1 MKRHALC
8 KWTPVIAEIF
18 NFVDPSPYA
27 LYFWIELATYILL
40 DHTRAVLANP
50 KVPWTL
56 GHCILL
62 PLHVPETVPLFWF
75 LIQLSFVLL
84 FSFTN

>member
-40 DHTRAVLANP
+40 HHTPAVLANP
-50 KVPWTL
+50 NFHDTGTL
-56 GHCILL
+56 HFASSPCA
-62 PLHVPETVPLFWF
+62 
-75 LIQLSFVLL
+75 
-84 FSFTN
+84 